1 MLIEGIAFDRGPIG
15 EVVHT
20 PADLLKPCL
29 TTGKVTRQMDL
40 FNVQVHAASMPP
52 TMLSSFLDIASSANL
67 EVLSCHVDE
76 RAAIKI
82 RAVVFR
88 PDEQKLTGA
97 DLRELYVSLM
107 EDLDLEG
114 EVEVKPLKDMAT
126 PYTSSQRRISKRT
139 PSKEEIAEIEASTG
153 SVHSL

>member
-1 MLIEGIAFDRGPIG
+1 
-15 EVVHT
+15 
-20 PADLLKPCL
+20 
-29 TTGKVTRQMDL
+29 
-40 FNVQVHAASMPP
+40 
-52 TMLSSFLDIASSANL
+52 
-67 EVLSCHVDE
+67 VLSCHVDE

-153 SVHSL
+153 SVQSL